1 MDNTGAFSRI
11 YKIVG
16 NIPPGRVAS
25 YGQVAAL
32 AGNPRLARRVGQALS
47 RPPQALMLPCH
58 RVVKKDGTL
67 APDQVFSGLQRP
79 MLEAEGVLFLPDG
92 RVDMAACRWIPDKEG
107 IENGR

>member
-1 MDNTGAFSRI
+1 MDNTGAFGRI
-11 YKIVG
+11 YKIVAD
-16 NIPPGRVAS
+16 IPAGKVAS

-47 RPPQALMLPCH
+47 RPPKELALPCH

-79 MLEAEGVLFLPDG
+79 MLEAEGVRFLNDG
-92 RVDMAACRWIPDKEG
+92 RVDMEACRWAPE
-107 IENGR
+107 EE